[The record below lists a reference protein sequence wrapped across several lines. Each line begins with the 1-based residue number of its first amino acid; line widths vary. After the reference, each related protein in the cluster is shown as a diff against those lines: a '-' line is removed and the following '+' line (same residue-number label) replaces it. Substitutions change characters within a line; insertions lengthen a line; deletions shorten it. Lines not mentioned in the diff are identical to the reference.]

1 MKNYYPRGIYSSSLF
16 LSLEFLIYV
25 MKNYINSWIIKLDQF
40 SEILYESSDYK
51 VQLILLH
58 EIADD
63 ILKSVGIKSIKTKIN
78 LNPQQVCLI
87 TSKYNKFRSRVIHDI
102 EVSRNKGTLN
112 GGDMYELKERIKYP
126 PKLSIEYQRFLIL
139 GDEDYSEFNYL
150 IDNFDTLDDYI
161 YFISNVDLLILG
173 ICTYFYKTKDT
184 YYYPKTLNS
193 LNIDVKYHK
202 VINFLLDHRIS
213 EIKEYIN
220 NDDLVRLS
228 FKSGSERKW
237 FYNIPEEF
245 NNFIEKLI

>member
-40 SEILYESSDYK
+40 SEVLYESSDYK

-87 TSKYNKFRSRVIHDI
+87 TSKYNKFRSQVIHDI
-102 EVSRNKGTLN
+102 EVSRNKGILN

-126 PKLSIEYQRFLIL
+126 PKLSIEYQRFLIF
-139 GDEDYSEFNYL
+139 G
-150 IDNFDTLDDYI
+150 
-161 YFISNVDLLILG
+161 
-173 ICTYFYKTKDT
+173 
-184 YYYPKTLNS
+184 
-193 LNIDVKYHK
+193 
-202 VINFLLDHRIS
+202 
-213 EIKEYIN
+213 
-220 NDDLVRLS
+220 
-228 FKSGSERKW
+228 
-237 FYNIPEEF
+237 
-245 NNFIEKLI
+245 